1 MSAIRS
7 LAARSIRQ
15 TPALC
20 HVTLRAAPAVGLQ
33 TVARRTYAASASD
46 ATV

>member
-7 LAARSIRQ
+7 LVARSVRQ
-15 TPALC
+15 TSALC
-20 HVTLRAAPAVGLQ
+20 HVTLRAAPAIRVQ